1 MNKLKIMKQ
10 LYIFLLMLPA
20 MLFAQTD
27 IDFQSTSSGLPGTN
41 WSWTAD
47 QDNTSFAVVDNPYAT
62 GINTSTKVGELT
74 AAANSN
80 AWALA
85 FSDGIGSFSFDATNT
100 TVKIMVYKT
109 RISPIEIKF
118 EDATNSATY
127 VARTV
132 SNTVTN
138 AWEELSFDFYSA
150 IGNTSYSKIVIIP
163 DNSAR
168 SDANVTY
175 FDNITFTAGVA
186 PAGPSNSPAAPTKD
200 AADVISVYSDAY
212 TDIATNYNPD
222 WGQSGSVNTTFDPGD
237 GNNVMVYTNFNYQG
251 TELTDTDMA
260 AMEYLHLDIWVES
273 SDEAVYQVTP
283 IGGGETLVNI
293 TTTPGSWSSVDIP
306 LTSFTGVNF
315 SAVNQM
321 KFAGGIGNSIYLDNI
336 YFWKEPIATG
346 ADASLSDLAI
356 EGETV
361 TGFGANT
368 NYKVALTE
376 GTTTVPQ
383 ITSATT
389 TDTNATSVITQ
400 ATAIPGDATVV
411 VTAADGTTTETYTV
425 SFFIGIPAG
434 APTTPTVAAADV
446 ISVYSDAYTDIATD
460 YNPGWGQAGTVNT
473 TFDPG
478 DGNNVMLYSNFN
490 YQGTILQVTDL
501 TSTNFLHID
510 IWVAE
515 NETRAIKVSLIG
527 GGETFV
533 LVPTTPGSWNSVDI
547 PLTSFSGNN
556 LSAISQMKFDGQF
569 ASDGAAADT
578 AIRSDIYLDN
588 IYFYNDG
595 STDTGGGGDT
605 TTYCETEVTH
615 FNIEAETASA
625 IKLTIVNSGDDKI
638 TVSGEGVNSPIDLL
652 FVGAPAAGGTSSS
665 TTITNGVASFDI
677 TWAEGAM
684 PATTTFELL
693 WSTEASGGNWMVKPG
708 TGTDAL
714 GNIDTSNVCGTAGI
728 NEVNGFS
735 VVTYP
740 NPVENTLNV
749 SAGDVVDS
757 VTIFDLTGREV
768 LRATPNA
775 AAFSLDLS
783 NLNKG
788 LYLVTV
794 KAGKQEL
801 NTKLVK

>member
-1 MNKLKIMKQ
+1 
-10 LYIFLLMLPA
+10 
-20 MLFAQTD
+20 
-27 IDFQSTSSGLPGTN
+27 
-41 WSWTAD
+41 
-47 QDNTSFAVVDNPYAT
+47 
-62 GINTSTKVGELT
+62 
-74 AAANSN
+74 
-80 AWALA
+80 
-85 FSDGIGSFSFDATNT
+85 
-100 TVKIMVYKT
+100 
-109 RISPIEIKF
+109 
-118 EDATNSATY
+118 
-127 VARTV
+127 
-132 SNTVTN
+132 
-138 AWEELSFDFYSA
+138 
-150 IGNTSYSKIVIIP
+150 
-163 DNSAR
+163 
-168 SDANVTY
+168 
-175 FDNITFTAGVA
+175 
-186 PAGPSNSPAAPTKD
+186 
-200 AADVISVYSDAY
+200 
-212 TDIATNYNPD
+212 
-222 WGQSGSVNTTFDPGD
+222 
-237 GNNVMVYTNFNYQG
+237 MVYTNFNYQG
-251 TELTDTDMA
+251 TELTATDMA

-273 SDEAVYQVTP
+273 SDEAVYKVTP

-321 KFAGGIGNSIYLDNI
+321 KFAGGIGNNIYLDNI

-411 VTAADGTTTETYTV
+411 VTAANGTTTETYTV
-425 SFFIGIPAG
+425 SFFIGKPAG
-434 APTTPTVAAADV
+434 APATPTQDAADV
-446 ISVYSDAYTDIATD
+446 ISVYSDAYTDIATN
-460 YNPGWGQAGTVNT
+460 YNPGWGQSGSVTTDYDAG
-473 TFDPG
+473 D
-478 DGNNVMLYSNFN
+478 NNNILLYSNFN
-490 YQGTILQVTDL
+490 FQGTDLPPTDM
-501 TSTNFLHID
+501 TSMNFLHID

-515 NETRAIKVSLIG
+515 NETRVVKASPLG
-527 GGETFV
+527 GGET
-533 LVPTTPGSWNSVDI
+533 LVVITTTPGSWNSVDI
-547 PLTSFSGNN
+547 PLSSFTSVNFSAVGG
-556 LSAISQMKFDGQF
+556 MKFDGQF
-569 ASDGAAADT
+569 ASDGAQADI

-615 FNIEAETASA
+615 FNIDNHAGS
-625 IKLTIVNSGDDKI
+625 IILTIENSGDDSI
-638 TVSGEGVNSPIDLL
+638 TVTATSKDDVIDLL
-652 FVGAPAAGGTSSS
+652 EISGIQGGGT
-665 TTITNGVASFDI
+665 TTGATIANGVA
-677 TWAEGAM
+677 TAEIIWGVGTM
-684 PATTTFELL
+684 PATTTFQLMWSDEL
-693 WSTEASGGNWMVKPG
+693 SPGNQMLNAG

-757 VTIFDLTGREV
+757 LTIFDLTGREV

-775 AAFSLDLS
+775 AAFSLDVS

-794 KAGKQEL
+794 KAGEQEL

>member
-1 MNKLKIMKQ
+1 LNKLKIMKQ

-47 QDNTSFAVVDNPYAT
+47 QENTSFAVVDNPYAT

-109 RISPIEIKF
+109 RISPVEIKF
-118 EDATNSATY
+118 EDASNSAIS
-127 VARTV
+127 VSRTV
-132 SNTVTN
+132 SNTVTD

-150 IGNTSYSKIVIIP
+150 IENTPYSKIVIIP

-168 SDANVTY
+168 SDAYITY
-175 FDNITFTAGVA
+175 FDNITFTEGVA

-212 TDIATNYNPD
+212 TDIATNYNPG

-251 TELTDTDMA
+251 TELTATDMA

-273 SDEAVYQVTP
+273 SDETVYKVTP
-283 IGGGETLVNI
+283 IGGGEKLVNI

-321 KFAGGIGNSIYLDNI
+321 KFAEGIGNNIYLDNI

-411 VTAADGTTTETYTV
+411 VTAANGTTTETYTV
-425 SFFIGIPAG
+425 SFFIGKPAG
-434 APTTPTVAAADV
+434 APATPTQDAADV
-446 ISVYSDAYTDIATD
+446 ISVYSDAYTDIATN
-460 YNPGWGQAGTVNT
+460 YNPAWGQSGSVTTDYDAG
-473 TFDPG
+473 D
-478 DGNNVMLYSNFN
+478 NNNILLYSNFN
-490 YQGTILQVTDL
+490 FQGTDLPPTDM
-501 TSTNFLHID
+501 TSMNFLHID

-515 NETRAIKVSLIG
+515 NETRVVKASPLG
-527 GGETFV
+527 GGET
-533 LVPTTPGSWNSVDI
+533 LVVITTTPGSWNSVDI
-547 PLTSFSGNN
+547 PLSSFTSVNFSAVGG
-556 LSAISQMKFDGQF
+556 MKFDGQF
-569 ASDGAAADT
+569 ASDGAQADI

-693 WSTEASGGNWMVKPG
+693 WSTEASGGNWMVKSG

-775 AAFSLDLS
+775 AAFSLDVS
-783 NLNKG
+783 SLNKG

-794 KAGKQEL
+794 KAGEQEL

>member
-1 MNKLKIMKQ
+1 
-10 LYIFLLMLPA
+10 
-20 MLFAQTD
+20 
-27 IDFQSTSSGLPGTN
+27 
-41 WSWTAD
+41 
-47 QDNTSFAVVDNPYAT
+47 
-62 GINTSTKVGELT
+62 
-74 AAANSN
+74 
-80 AWALA
+80 
-85 FSDGIGSFSFDATNT
+85 
-100 TVKIMVYKT
+100 
-109 RISPIEIKF
+109 
-118 EDATNSATY
+118 
-127 VARTV
+127 
-132 SNTVTN
+132 
-138 AWEELSFDFYSA
+138 
-150 IGNTSYSKIVIIP
+150 
-163 DNSAR
+163 
-168 SDANVTY
+168 
-175 FDNITFTAGVA
+175 
-186 PAGPSNSPAAPTKD
+186 
-200 AADVISVYSDAY
+200 
-212 TDIATNYNPD
+212 
-222 WGQSGSVNTTFDPGD
+222 
-237 GNNVMVYTNFNYQG
+237 MVYTNFNYQG
-251 TELTDTDMA
+251 TELTATDMA

-273 SDEAVYQVTP
+273 SDETVYKVTP
-283 IGGGETLVNI
+283 IGGGEKLVNI

-321 KFAGGIGNSIYLDNI
+321 KFAEGIGNNIYLDNI

-411 VTAADGTTTETYTV
+411 VTAANGTTTETYTV
-425 SFFIGIPAG
+425 SFFIGKPAG
-434 APTTPTVAAADV
+434 APATPTQDAADV
-446 ISVYSDAYTDIATD
+446 ISVYSDAYTDIATN
-460 YNPGWGQAGTVNT
+460 YNPGWGQSGSVTTDYDAG
-473 TFDPG
+473 D
-478 DGNNVMLYSNFN
+478 NNNILLYSNFN
-490 YQGTILQVTDL
+490 YQGTDLPPTDM
-501 TSTNFLHID
+501 TSMNFLHID

-515 NETRAIKVSLIG
+515 NETRVVKASPIG
-527 GGETFV
+527 GGET
-533 LVPTTPGSWNSVDI
+533 LVVITTTPGSWNSVDI
-547 PLTSFSGNN
+547 PLSSFTSVNFSAVGG
-556 LSAISQMKFDGQF
+556 MKFDGQF
-569 ASDGAAADT
+569 ASDGAQADI

-615 FNIEAETASA
+615 FNIDNHAGS
-625 IKLTIVNSGDDKI
+625 IILTIENSGDDSI
-638 TVSGEGVNSPIDLL
+638 TVTATSKDDVIDLL
-652 FVGAPAAGGTSSS
+652 EISGIQGGGT
-665 TTITNGVASFDI
+665 TTGATIANGVA
-677 TWAEGAM
+677 TAEIIWGVGTM
-684 PATTTFELL
+684 PATTTFQLMWSDEL
-693 WSTEASGGNWMVKPG
+693 SPGNQMLNAG

-757 VTIFDLTGREV
+757 LTIFDLTGREV

-775 AAFSLDLS
+775 AAFSLDVS

-794 KAGKQEL
+794 KAGEQEL

>member
-1 MNKLKIMKQ
+1 LNKLKIMKQ

-47 QDNTSFAVVDNPYAT
+47 QENTSFAVVDNPYAT

-109 RISPIEIKF
+109 RISPVEIKF
-118 EDATNSATY
+118 EDASNSAIS
-127 VARTV
+127 VSRTV
-132 SNTVTN
+132 SNTVTD

-150 IGNTSYSKIVIIP
+150 IENTPYSKIVIIP

-168 SDANVTY
+168 SDAYITY
-175 FDNITFTAGVA
+175 FDNITFTEGVA

-212 TDIATNYNPD
+212 TDIATNYNPG

-251 TELTDTDMA
+251 TELTATDMA

-273 SDEAVYQVTP
+273 SDETVYKVTP
-283 IGGGETLVNI
+283 IGGGEKLVNI

-321 KFAGGIGNSIYLDNI
+321 KFAEGIGNNIYLDNI

-411 VTAADGTTTETYTV
+411 VTAANGTTTETYTV
-425 SFFIGIPAG
+425 SFFIGKPAG
-434 APTTPTVAAADV
+434 APATPTQDAADV
-446 ISVYSDAYTDIATD
+446 ISVYSDAYTDIATN
-460 YNPGWGQAGTVNT
+460 YNPAWGQSGSVTTDYDAG
-473 TFDPG
+473 D
-478 DGNNVMLYSNFN
+478 NNNILLYSNFN
-490 YQGTILQVTDL
+490 YQGTDLPPTDM
-501 TSTNFLHID
+501 TSMNFLHID

-515 NETRAIKVSLIG
+515 NETRVVKASPLG
-527 GGETFV
+527 GGET
-533 LVPTTPGSWNSVDI
+533 LVVITTTPGSWNSVDI
-547 PLTSFSGNN
+547 PLSSFTSVNFSAVGG
-556 LSAISQMKFDGQF
+556 MKFDGQF
-569 ASDGAAADT
+569 ASDGAQADI

-693 WSTEASGGNWMVKPG
+693 WSTEASGGNWMVKSG

-775 AAFSLDLS
+775 AAFSLDVS
-783 NLNKG
+783 SLNKG

-794 KAGKQEL
+794 KAGEQEL

>member
-1 MNKLKIMKQ
+1 L
-10 LYIFLLMLPA
+10 
-20 MLFAQTD
+20 
-27 IDFQSTSSGLPGTN
+27 
-41 WSWTAD
+41 
-47 QDNTSFAVVDNPYAT
+47 
-62 GINTSTKVGELT
+62 
-74 AAANSN
+74 
-80 AWALA
+80 
-85 FSDGIGSFSFDATNT
+85 
-100 TVKIMVYKT
+100 
-109 RISPIEIKF
+109 
-118 EDATNSATY
+118 
-127 VARTV
+127 
-132 SNTVTN
+132 
-138 AWEELSFDFYSA
+138 
-150 IGNTSYSKIVIIP
+150 
-163 DNSAR
+163 
-168 SDANVTY
+168 
-175 FDNITFTAGVA
+175 
-186 PAGPSNSPAAPTKD
+186 
-200 AADVISVYSDAY
+200 VYS
-212 TDIATNYNPD
+212 
-222 WGQSGSVNTTFDPGD
+222 
-237 GNNVMVYTNFNYQG
+237 NFNYQG
-251 TELTDTDMA
+251 TLLTATDMA

-273 SDEAVYQVTP
+273 SDEAVYKVTP

-321 KFAGGIGNSIYLDNI
+321 KFAGGIGNNIYLDNI

-411 VTAADGTTTETYTV
+411 VTAANGTTTETYTV
-425 SFFIGIPAG
+425 SFFIGKPAG
-434 APTTPTVAAADV
+434 APATPTQDAADV
-446 ISVYSDAYTDIATD
+446 ISVYSDAYTDIATN
-460 YNPGWGQAGTVNT
+460 YNPGWGQSGSVTTDYDAG
-473 TFDPG
+473 D
-478 DGNNVMLYSNFN
+478 NNNILLYSNFN
-490 YQGTILQVTDL
+490 YQGTDLPPTDM
-501 TSTNFLHID
+501 TSMNFLHID

-515 NETRAIKVSLIG
+515 NETRVVKASPIG
-527 GGETFV
+527 GGET
-533 LVPTTPGSWNSVDI
+533 LVVITTTPGSWNSVDI
-547 PLTSFSGNN
+547 PLSSFTSVNFSAVGG
-556 LSAISQMKFDGQF
+556 MKFDGQF
-569 ASDGAAADT
+569 ASDGAQADI

-615 FNIEAETASA
+615 FNIDNHAGS
-625 IKLTIVNSGDDKI
+625 IILTIENSGDDSI
-638 TVSGEGVNSPIDLL
+638 TVTATSKDDVIDLL
-652 FVGAPAAGGTSSS
+652 EISGIQGGGT
-665 TTITNGVASFDI
+665 TTGATIANGVA
-677 TWAEGAM
+677 TAEIIWGVGTM
-684 PATTTFELL
+684 PATTTFQLMWSDEL
-693 WSTEASGGNWMVKPG
+693 SPGNQMLNAG

-757 VTIFDLTGREV
+757 LTIFDLTGREV

-775 AAFSLDLS
+775 AAFSLDVS

-794 KAGKQEL
+794 KAGEQEL

>member
-1 MNKLKIMKQ
+1 MKQ

-47 QDNTSFAVVDNPYAT
+47 QENTSFAVVDNPYAT

-109 RISPIEIKF
+109 RISPVEIKF
-118 EDATNSATY
+118 EDASNSAIN
-127 VARTV
+127 VSRTV
-132 SNTVTN
+132 SNTVTD

-150 IGNTSYSKIVIIP
+150 IGNTPYSKIVIIP

-212 TDIATNYNPD
+212 TDIATNYNPG

-251 TELTDTDMA
+251 TELTATDMA

-273 SDEAVYQVTP
+273 SDETVYKVTP

-321 KFAGGIGNSIYLDNI
+321 KFAGGIGNNIYLDNI

-411 VTAADGTTTETYTV
+411 VTAANGTTTETYTV
-425 SFFIGIPAG
+425 SFFIGKPAG
-434 APTTPTVAAADV
+434 APATPTQDAADV
-446 ISVYSDAYTDIATD
+446 ISVYSDAYTDIATN
-460 YNPGWGQAGTVNT
+460 YNPAWGQSGSVTTDYDAG
-473 TFDPG
+473 D
-478 DGNNVMLYSNFN
+478 NNNILLYSNFN
-490 YQGTILQVTDL
+490 FQGTDLPPTDM
-501 TSTNFLHID
+501 TSMNFLHID

-515 NETRAIKVSLIG
+515 NETRVVKASPLG
-527 GGETFV
+527 GGET
-533 LVPTTPGSWNSVDI
+533 LVVITTTPGSWNSVDI
-547 PLTSFSGNN
+547 PLSSFTSVNFSAVGG
-556 LSAISQMKFDGQF
+556 MKFDGQF
-569 ASDGAAADT
+569 ASDGAQADI

-693 WSTEASGGNWMVKPG
+693 WSTEASGGNWMVKSG

-775 AAFSLDLS
+775 AAFSLDVS
-783 NLNKG
+783 SLNKG

-794 KAGKQEL
+794 KAGEQEL

>member
-1 MNKLKIMKQ
+1 LNKLKIMKQ

-47 QDNTSFAVVDNPYAT
+47 MENTSFAVVDNPYAT

-109 RISPIEIKF
+109 RISPVEIKF
-118 EDATNSATY
+118 EDASNSTIN
-127 VARTV
+127 VSRTV
-132 SNTVTN
+132 SNTVTD

-150 IGNTSYSKIVIIP
+150 IGNTPYSKIVIIP

-212 TDIATNYNPD
+212 TDIATNYNPG
-222 WGQSGSVNTTFDPGD
+222 WGQAGSVNTTFDPGD
-237 GNNVMVYTNFNYQG
+237 GNNVMVYTDFNYQG
-251 TELTDTDMA
+251 TELTATDMA

-321 KFAGGIGNSIYLDNI
+321 KFAGGIGNNIYLDNI

-411 VTAADGTTTETYTV
+411 VTAANGTTTETYTV
-425 SFFIGIPAG
+425 SFFIGKPAG
-434 APTTPTVAAADV
+434 APATPTQDAADV
-446 ISVYSDAYTDIATD
+446 ISVYSDAYTDIATN
-460 YNPGWGQAGTVNT
+460 YNPGWGQSGSVTTDYDAG
-473 TFDPG
+473 D
-478 DGNNVMLYSNFN
+478 NNNILLYSNFN
-490 YQGTILQVTDL
+490 FQGTDLPPTDM
-501 TSTNFLHID
+501 TSMNFLHID

-515 NETRAIKVSLIG
+515 NETRVVKASPLG
-527 GGETFV
+527 GGET
-533 LVPTTPGSWNSVDI
+533 LVVITTTPGSWNSVDI
-547 PLTSFSGNN
+547 PLSSFTSVNFSAVGG
-556 LSAISQMKFDGQF
+556 MKFDGQF
-569 ASDGAAADT
+569 ASDGAQGDT

-615 FNIEAETASA
+615 FNIDNHAGS
-625 IKLTIVNSGDDKI
+625 IILTIENSGDDSI
-638 TVSGEGVNSPIDLL
+638 TVTATSKDDVIDLL
-652 FVGAPAAGGTSSS
+652 EISGIQGGGT
-665 TTITNGVASFDI
+665 TTGATIANGVA
-677 TWAEGAM
+677 TAEIIWGVGTM
-684 PATTTFELL
+684 PATTTFQLMWSDEL
-693 WSTEASGGNWMVKPG
+693 SPGNQMLNAG

-757 VTIFDLTGREV
+757 LTIFDLTGREV

-775 AAFSLDLS
+775 AAFSLDVS

-794 KAGKQEL
+794 KAGEQEL

>member
-47 QDNTSFAVVDNPYAT
+47 QENTSFAVVDNPYAT

-109 RISPIEIKF
+109 RISPVEIKF
-118 EDATNSATY
+118 EDASNSAIS
-127 VARTV
+127 VSRTV
-132 SNTVTN
+132 SNTVTD

-150 IGNTSYSKIVIIP
+150 IENTPYSKIVIIP

-168 SDANVTY
+168 SDAYITY
-175 FDNITFTAGVA
+175 FDNITFTEGVA

-212 TDIATNYNPD
+212 TDIATNYNPG

-251 TELTDTDMA
+251 TELTATDMA

-273 SDEAVYQVTP
+273 SDETVYKVTP
-283 IGGGETLVNI
+283 IGGGEKLVNI

-321 KFAGGIGNSIYLDNI
+321 KFAEGIGNNIYLDNI

-411 VTAADGTTTETYTV
+411 VTAANGTTTETYTV
-425 SFFIGIPAG
+425 SFFIGKPAG
-434 APTTPTVAAADV
+434 APATPTQDAADV
-446 ISVYSDAYTDIATD
+446 ISVYSDAYTDIATN
-460 YNPGWGQAGTVNT
+460 YNPAWGQSGSVTTDYDAG
-473 TFDPG
+473 D
-478 DGNNVMLYSNFN
+478 NNNILLYSNFN
-490 YQGTILQVTDL
+490 FQGTDLPPTDM
-501 TSTNFLHID
+501 TSMNFLHID

-515 NETRAIKVSLIG
+515 NETRVVKASPLG
-527 GGETFV
+527 GGET
-533 LVPTTPGSWNSVDI
+533 LVVITTTPGSWNSVDI
-547 PLTSFSGNN
+547 PLSSFTSVNFSAVGG
-556 LSAISQMKFDGQF
+556 MKFDGQF
-569 ASDGAAADT
+569 ASDGAQADI

-693 WSTEASGGNWMVKPG
+693 WSTEASGGNWMVKSG

-775 AAFSLDLS
+775 AAFSLDVS
-783 NLNKG
+783 SLNKG

-794 KAGKQEL
+794 KAGEQEL